1 MTDSTP
7 TIAIIGGG
15 PRGISIL
22 ERLAADYRQLDPS
35 KTPNHLDI
43 HVVDEVQ
50 PGEGKVWRTDQTT
63 TLCMNTLADAVTLF
77 TEPGATV
84 TAPVLEG
91 PTMHEWIM
99 LIRGEE
105 LGSERDPGGKKTD
118 LFTRLSL
125 SVEGEREP
133 LTSDNDG
140 VQAAQRLS
148 AGAAEAGESAPTV
161 GTGWSLAEYAAEIAE
176 TRPESHPSRALYGE
190 YLRWVFSVVL
200 GLLPEGISV
209 HQHLARATE
218 IEEAP
223 GDSATGAGTGAGDAE
238 GQPTRDRITL
248 DNGTTILADA
258 TVLAIGWADT
268 TPDALESFTA
278 SAVDM
283 HPALTW
289 VRPGNPA
296 DQQISQIPSWEE
308 SQEEVLVRGLGM
320 GFFDLMAMLTIDR
333 GGRFIPDTEARS
345 GLRYEPSGREP
356 KLVVTS
362 HHGYPYQP
370 KPVFGSLPPAAWLP
384 RFKAAV
390 AQLDLAQIPA
400 NSLVFGE
407 TLWPAILRDS
417 QEAYYRV
424 LLAAEPD
431 VLKKV
436 GEIIDDPDTDPWR
449 LHEDTR
455 LDGLVAEE
463 NRFDLPYHADPVA
476 RFAEQAGEA
485 GQSIDEL
492 TARIADGLAADL
504 SEAQSARESAVKM
517 GLQVIGSARKPAAV
531 VDEPGRFTTESR
543 RGAYAEL
550 KRVGQMVG
558 SGPPA
563 FRTAE
568 LLCLVDAG
576 YVRFLGSHPTMV
588 IDPETPAFV
597 MTSPVTREEPVESRT
612 LVDAWLHKPD
622 VRSTADPL
630 SQQLKDAGRM
640 RIWLRGDGTAS
651 RAPEV
656 ELATSRLI
664 REGGQVDPRVHMVG
678 IPLQDMRADMTISP
692 MPRTDTLMLQETD
705 GAAVSVLRVVT
716 EKR

>member
-15 PRGISIL
+15 PRGISVL

-50 PGEGKVWRTDQTT
+50 PGEGKVWRTDQTK

-84 TAPVLEG
+84 TAPVVEG

-105 LGSERDPGGKKTD
+105 LGSQRDPGGKKTD
-118 LFTRLSL
+118 LFTRLPL
-125 SVEGEREP
+125 SVEADRGT
-133 LTSDNDG
+133 LTSANG
-140 VQAAQRLS
+140 EERVAESPSEAAS
-148 AGAAEAGESAPTV
+148 EAGEPASAA
-161 GTGWSLAEYAAEIAE
+161 GAGWSLADYAAEIAD

-200 GLLPEGISV
+200 GMLPEGISV
-209 HQHLARATE
+209 HQHLARATK
-218 IEEAP
+218 IEEVP
-223 GDSATGAGTGAGDAE
+223 GGSATGAGAGAGNAE

-268 TPDALESFTA
+268 TPDAMENFTA

-333 GGRFIPDTEARS
+333 GGRFISDADARS

-370 KPVFGSLPPAAWLP
+370 KPVFGSLPP
-384 RFKAAV
+384 R
-390 AQLDLAQIPA
+390 
-400 NSLVFGE
+400 
-407 TLWPAILRDS
+407 
-417 QEAYYRV
+417 
-424 LLAAEPD
+424 
-431 VLKKV
+431 
-436 GEIIDDPDTDPWR
+436 
-449 LHEDTR
+449 
-455 LDGLVAEE
+455 
-463 NRFDLPYHADPVA
+463 
-476 RFAEQAGEA
+476 
-485 GQSIDEL
+485 
-492 TARIADGLAADL
+492 GLAAP
-504 SEAQSARESAVKM
+504 
-517 GLQVIGSARKPAAV
+517 LQGC
-531 VDEPGRFTTESR
+531 R
-543 RGAYAEL
+543 RGAGA
-550 KRVGQMVG
+550 
-558 SGPPA
+558 
-563 FRTAE
+563 
-568 LLCLVDAG
+568 
-576 YVRFLGSHPTMV
+576 
-588 IDPETPAFV
+588 
-597 MTSPVTREEPVESRT
+597 
-612 LVDAWLHKPD
+612 
-622 VRSTADPL
+622 
-630 SQQLKDAGRM
+630 
-640 RIWLRGDGTAS
+640 
-651 RAPEV
+651 
-656 ELATSRLI
+656 
-664 REGGQVDPRVHMVG
+664 
-678 IPLQDMRADMTISP
+678 
-692 MPRTDTLMLQETD
+692 RTDSGE
-705 GAAVSVLRVVT
+705 
-716 EKR
+716 

>member
-43 HVVDEVQ
+43 HVIDEVQ
-50 PGEGKVWRTDQTT
+50 PGEGKVWRTDQTK

-84 TAPVLEG
+84 TAPVVEG

-105 LGSERDPGGKKTD
+105 LDSERDPGGKKTD
-118 LFTRLSL
+118 LFTRLPL
-125 SVEGEREP
+125 SVEADHGTLISANDEAQVAES
-133 LTSDNDG
+133 TSE
-140 VQAAQRLS
+140 AAS
-148 AGAAEAGESAPTV
+148 EAGEPISAA
-161 GTGWSLAEYAAEIAE
+161 GAGWSLAEYAAEIAE

-190 YLRWVFSVVL
+190 YLRWVFSMVL

-209 HQHLARATE
+209 HQHLARATK
-218 IEEAP
+218 IEEVP
-223 GDSATGAGTGAGDAE
+223 GGSAAGAGAGAGNAE

-268 TPDALESFTA
+268 TPDAMESFTA

-333 GGRFIPDTEARS
+333 GGRFIPDVDARS

-384 RFKAAV
+384 RFKATV

-400 NSLVFGE
+400 NSLDFGE
-407 TLWPAILRDS
+407 TLWPAILRDA
-417 QEAYYRV
+417 QEVYYRV

-449 LHEDTR
+449 LHEDNR
-455 LDGLVAEE
+455 LDGLVAKE

-485 GQSIDEL
+485 GQSIGEL

-504 SEAQSARESAVKM
+504 SEAQSARDSAVKM

-576 YVRFLGSHPTMV
+576 YVRFLGAHPTMV
-588 IDPETPAFV
+588 IDPEAPAFV
-597 MTSPVTREEPVESRT
+597 MTSPVTREEPVESHT

-640 RIWLRGDGTAS
+640 RTWLRGDGSTS
-651 RAPEV
+651 RSPEV

-664 REGGQVDPRVHMVG
+664 HEDGQVDPRVHMVG

-692 MPRTDTLMLQETD
+692 MPRTDPLMLQETD
-705 GAAVSVLRVVT
+705 SAAVSALRVVT
-716 EKR
+716 ENR

>member
-43 HVVDEVQ
+43 HVVDEVR
-50 PGEGKVWRTDQTT
+50 PGEGKVWRTDQTK

-105 LGSERDPGGKKTD
+105 LGSERDPRGKKTD
-118 LFTRLSL
+118 LFTRLPL
-125 SVEGEREP
+125 SVGGEHAS
-133 LTSDNDG
+133 LTSNNDG
-140 VQAAQRLS
+140 AQAAERLS
-148 AGAAEAGESAPTV
+148 DGTAGTGESAPTV
-161 GTGWSLAEYAAEIAE
+161 GTGWSLAEYAAEIAD

-218 IEEAP
+218 IEEVPA
-223 GDSATGAGTGAGDAE
+223 GSATGAGAGNGDAE
-238 GQPTRDRITL
+238 GQSARDRITL

-268 TPDALESFTA
+268 TPDAMESFTA

-333 GGRFIPDTEARS
+333 GGRFIPDAEARS
-345 GLRYEPSGREP
+345 GLHYEPSGREP
-356 KLVVTS
+356 KLVVSS

-390 AQLDLAQIPA
+390 AELDLAQIPA
-400 NSLVFGE
+400 NSLDFGE
-407 TLWPAILRDS
+407 TLWPAILRDA

-436 GEIIDDPDTDPWR
+436 GEIIDD
-449 LHEDTR
+449 
-455 LDGLVAEE
+455 
-463 NRFDLPYHADPVA
+463 
-476 RFAEQAGEA
+476 
-485 GQSIDEL
+485 
-492 TARIADGLAADL
+492 L
-504 SEAQSARESAVKM
+504 S
-517 GLQVIGSARKPAAV
+517 
-531 VDEPGRFTTESR
+531 
-543 RGAYAEL
+543 
-550 KRVGQMVG
+550 
-558 SGPPA
+558 
-563 FRTAE
+563 
-568 LLCLVDAG
+568 
-576 YVRFLGSHPTMV
+576 
-588 IDPETPAFV
+588 
-597 MTSPVTREEPVESRT
+597 
-612 LVDAWLHKPD
+612 
-622 VRSTADPL
+622 
-630 SQQLKDAGRM
+630 
-640 RIWLRGDGTAS
+640 
-651 RAPEV
+651 
-656 ELATSRLI
+656 LI
-664 REGGQVDPRVHMVG
+664 H
-678 IPLQDMRADMTISP
+678 I
-692 MPRTDTLMLQETD
+692 
-705 GAAVSVLRVVT
+705 
-716 EKR
+716 